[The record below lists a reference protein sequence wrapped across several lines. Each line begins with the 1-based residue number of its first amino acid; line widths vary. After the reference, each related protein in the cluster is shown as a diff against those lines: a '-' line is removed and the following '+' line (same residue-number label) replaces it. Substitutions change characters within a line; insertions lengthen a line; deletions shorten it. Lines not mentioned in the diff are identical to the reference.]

1 MLDFLHRTHVL
12 HVLLNTTYVGLGIVV
27 GRFLAWRLGLERRF
41 IVRAPF
47 LRQLV
52 LLAVALAI
60 LITLVIPDSR
70 HLAAG
75 SIVGLLTGFGA
86 AYLSRAQ
93 AKPKETPGETPR
105 RPW

>member
-1 MLDFLHRTHVL
+1 MLDFLHRTYVL
-12 HVLLNTTYVGLGIVV
+12 HVLLNMTYVGLGIVA
-27 GRFLAWRLGLERRF
+27 GRFLAWRVGLERRF
-41 IVRAPF
+41 IVRSTF

-52 LLAVALAI
+52 VLAVAIAI
-60 LITLVIPDSR
+60 LITLLIPESR

-75 SIVGLLTGFGA
+75 IVLGLLTGFGA
-86 AYLSRAQ
+86 SYLSRAQ